1 LDFPPGAST
10 PDDAPAAARILGN
23 PAAEKM
29 EMSVI
34 KQWFAD
40 KGDATLR
47 LDFPLTRES
56 IVLDVGGYE
65 GNWAAEIYERYCCT
79 VHIFEPVPRFAEN
92 IQKRF
97 APGARVFVHP
107 YGLSDRSQQAT
118 IYLNNDGTSVHK
130 NKGSACTIELR
141 SAHEIFGELG
151 LSIIGVDLLKINIE
165 GCEYEL
171 LPHVINSPLIHNV
184 RDIQVQFHDFVPEA
198 AARMAAIQEQL
209 SRTHELMWQ
218 YRFVWENW
226 RLKHPKGIT
235 L

>member
-1 LDFPPGAST
+1 MPRVL
-10 PDDAPAAARILGN
+10 LGD

-29 EMSVI
+29 EMPVI

-47 LDFPLTRES
+47 LDYPLTRES

-65 GNWAAEIYERYCCT
+65 GNWAAQIYERYGCT
-79 VHIFEPVPRFAEN
+79 IHIFEPVPAFAES

-97 APGARVFVHP
+97 PAGATVYVHP
-107 YGLSDRSQQAT
+107 YGLSDQELKTT

-130 NKGSACTIELR
+130 QKGTACPIELR
-141 SAHEIFGELG
+141 SAHEVFGELG
-151 LSIIGVDLLKINIE
+151 LSIIGVDLMKINIE

-171 LPHVINSPLIHNV
+171 LPHLMNSPVIHSI
-184 RDIQVQFHDFVPEA
+184 RDLQVQFHDFVPNA
-198 AARMAAIQEQL
+198 SARMTAIQQQL

-226 RLKHPKGIT
+226 RLKGCARARV